1 MNRAQFEK
9 ILDSTTICEGM
20 KKDNVQRSVAP
31 LTDALR
37 QLMPERLFKYRS
49 CCENH
54 IKAFCEDKVYLAT
67 SDLYN
72 DPFDTLIQYDVD
84 AILRIFGFLKNTE
97 VQKAIAQYIIDG
109 GAIPEEISKIISE
122 KEKSE
127 LRQKAGQIVRNKV
140 YINRETEL
148 CNSDFELVF
157 AFVTVLI
164 PLLIQHLSISACFS
178 ESISSLLMWSHYSDC
193 HKGFALGYDLTS
205 FLYPNTEGLMIFP
218 VVYNDKKF
226 DATQYI
232 MYLMGNLVQVP
243 FKNIDTLA
251 QIKVLLHK
259 AKEWE
264 YEKEWRLMKH
274 NTENVTYEH
283 VKSYVIRPNSIYYG
297 CRFSIDDMQKL
308 HIIAKDKNLQEFKMK
323 LDNAANT
330 YEVSAH
336 PIE

>member
-1 MNRAQFEK
+1 M
-9 ILDSTTICEGM
+9 
-20 KKDNVQRSVAP
+20 
-31 LTDALR
+31 
-37 QLMPERLFKYRS
+37 
-49 CCENH
+49 
-54 IKAFCEDKVYLAT
+54 
-67 SDLYN
+67 
-72 DPFDTLIQYDVD
+72 
-84 AILRIFGFLKNTE
+84 
-97 VQKAIAQYIIDG
+97 
-109 GAIPEEISKIISE
+109 
-122 KEKSE
+122 
-127 LRQKAGQIVRNKV
+127 
-140 YINRETEL
+140 

-297 CRFSIDDMQKL
+297 CRISNEDMQKL

>member
-1 MNRAQFEK
+1 
-9 ILDSTTICEGM
+9 M

-109 GAIPEEISKIISE
+109 GAIPEEMSKIISE

-127 LRQKAGQIVRNKV
+127 LRQKAEQIVRNKV

-205 FLYPNTEGLMIFP
+205 FLSPNTEGLMIFP
-218 VVYNDKKF
+218 VVYNDK
-226 DATQYI
+226 
-232 MYLMGNLVQVP
+232 
-243 FKNIDTLA
+243 
-251 QIKVLLHK
+251 
-259 AKEWE
+259 
-264 YEKEWRLMKH
+264 
-274 NTENVTYEH
+274 
-283 VKSYVIRPNSIYYG
+283 
-297 CRFSIDDMQKL
+297 
-308 HIIAKDKNLQEFKMK
+308 
-323 LDNAANT
+323 
-330 YEVSAH
+330 
-336 PIE
+336 